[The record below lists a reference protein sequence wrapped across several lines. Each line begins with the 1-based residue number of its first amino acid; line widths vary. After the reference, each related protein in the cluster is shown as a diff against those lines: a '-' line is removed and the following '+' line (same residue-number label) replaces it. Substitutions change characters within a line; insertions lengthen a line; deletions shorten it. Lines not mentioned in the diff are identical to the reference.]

1 MNFNL
6 CIYGLI
12 ESADHQ
18 IRYQDA
24 EHKAV
29 VAVYLEI
36 IQESAARA
44 NFERTTLV
52 HLAKVQELA
61 DEKEKIISLDA
72 SRDKL
77 FVENTQSNL
86 ASDLTRACATN
97 ARLTS
102 SLTVSIEA
110 AQQQEA
116 QLMMELGTGKSKA
129 IQLNTQMAS
138 LTEKAENQF
147 ILQVE
152 QSIYKGQHE
161 ETSDELE
168 SKKKAQVFPEKEK
181 DEMAAKLEAAL
192 AKIEAM
198 KLEAQAERTR
208 FMELQITRK
217 SDVCTNILQDGQ
229 SFQSCLS

>member
-1 MNFNL
+1 MRRGGGVEKAKTHGGELSTELHLENEKTKTL
-6 CIYGLI
+6 GI
-12 ESADHQ
+12 ELLNAHRLLFASKVQ
-18 IRYQDA
+18 
-24 EHKAV
+24 
-29 VAVYLEI
+29 VASL
-36 IQESAARA
+36 
-44 NFERTTLV
+44 RTTIV
-52 HLAKVQELA
+52 TEHGDTTA
-61 DEKEKIISLDA
+61 
-72 SRDKL
+72 
-77 FVENTQSNL
+77 
-86 ASDLTRACATN
+86 
-97 ARLTS
+97 
-102 SLTVSIEA
+102 
-110 AQQQEA
+110 
-116 QLMMELGTGKSKA
+116 
-129 IQLNTQMAS
+129 
-138 LTEKAENQF
+138 EKAENQF